1 MSVASIDYA
10 DPNPTL
16 GVPSGAAH
24 RQRLSTYVRP
34 APPLE
39 PPYDP
44 YEEPGR
50 PQLRVVTPAAE
61 PLPFEQPAH
70 RQSTLGEDFWGPQP
84 TGRRSLPDPRPLAR
98 QYLQAALETLA
109 GRRSPAQLQQWSSPS
124 LFADLLKSPRQPI
137 SGRAAA
143 PAVTSLHVSE
153 PADGIAEVAAVIRR
167 GDRFHA
173 VAARL
178 EGVDGRW
185 RFVHLQI
192 G

>member
-10 DPNPTL
+10 DPDPALTAPPAPN
-16 GVPSGAAH
+16 
-24 RQRLSTYVRP
+24 RRLSTYVRT

-44 YEEPGR
+44 DEEPGR
-50 PQLRVVTPAAE
+50 PQLRVVAPAAD
-61 PLPFEQPAH
+61 PLPFEQPAR
-70 RQSTLGEDFWGPQP
+70 RQSTLGENFWGPQP
-84 TGRRSLPDPRPLAR
+84 TDRRSLPDPRPLAR
-98 QYLQAALETLA
+98 QYVQAALETLA
-109 GRRSPAQLQQWSSPS
+109 GRRPPAQLQQWSSPS
-124 LFADLLKSPRQPI
+124 LYADLIKPPRQPI
-137 SGRAAA
+137 GGRAAA
-143 PAVTSLHVSE
+143 PAVTSVHVSE
-153 PADGIAEVAAVIRR
+153 PADGIAEVAAVVRR

-185 RFVHLQI
+185 RFVHLQV